1 MRAYAAIIAALSMIG
16 FAMPAQAV
24 GMQFCDDIKDDQ
36 ARMACLQEH
45 ILHLEQTILAL
56 GGRVAALENALQKM
70 LASDVSYKL
79 KSAGQ
84 DNKCLGLDG
93 DKSAPALVSC
103 DNPDA
108 WSLMGGAPLKKP
120 AKSVTPADE
129 AAASGIGATQPDKPT
144 AKGGNP
150 CKNLDQDAC
159 AAKAD
164 TCAWKADKN
173 RCARKDS

>member
-1 MRAYAAIIAALSMIG
+1 MRAYAALIAALSMIG
-16 FAMPAQAV
+16 FTMPAQAL

-45 ILHLEQTILAL
+45 ISHLEQTILAL
-56 GGRVAALENALQKM
+56 GGRVAALENALQAM
-70 LASDVSYKL
+70 LVSDVSYKL
-79 KSAGQ
+79 KSVGQ

-93 DKSAPALVSC
+93 DKMALVSC
-103 DNPDA
+103 DNPDSWA
-108 WSLMGGAPLKKP
+108 MLSGAPLKKP
-120 AKSVTPADE
+120 AKTATPAD
-129 AAASGIGATQPDKPT
+129 AAATSGIGATQPDKSA
-144 AKGGNP
+144 AKRSNP

-173 RCARKDS
+173 RCARKDG